1 MNNQKYKLH
10 RIRIRMIDKPLMHC
24 IAIATDESIKSMHEE
39 NESLESMI
47 IRHFTTSIMKFVF
60 KLDAC
65 VKFCTIF

>member
-1 MNNQKYKLH
+1 
-10 RIRIRMIDKPLMHC
+10 MIDKPLMQKE
-24 IAIATDESIKSMHEE
+24 AISTDESVKPMHEE